1 MLRHLQRRTLIP
13 AQIVGYAV
21 TLLVGVTIVL
31 LAFQLYSDIRPLLT
45 QQTDVFKNHAVTL
58 SKNVGLASTFNKD
71 DIYFDKE
78 ELDKIRSQR
87 FVKEVAFFRSS
98 TFETRASILIGSQG
112 LRTDLFF
119 ESVPD
124 DYIDV
129 ESDEWRWDPSSNFIP
144 IIIPEDYLSL
154 YNFGFAESQSMPVI
168 SKKALELVNITIEL
182 SGNGRYR
189 SFNSHIVGFSGKINS
204 ILVPDDFLTWA
215 NKEFGDGRNSMPS
228 RLLVEFSDASD
239 ELIPSFIEDNNYN
252 VKQDELETSKRVF
265 FFKLAIAAVLAVAV
279 IIILLSVA
287 FIVMSLNLIVQRN
300 RDLFINLY
308 GIGYSPK
315 SIARFY
321 QMLVSIITAADM
333 GVAVVAALLL
343 RNFYVDR
350 LSSIF
355 QIEGSII
362 PIILSAAVLTIILI
376 VAYNIIVLRTIK
388 NMVEPAKP
396 SAN

>member
-1 MLRHLQRRTLIP
+1 MLKRLQRKTLIP
-13 AQIVGYAV
+13 AQIAGYTV

-58 SKNVGLASTFNKD
+58 SKNVDMASTLNKD
-71 DIYFDKE
+71 NIYFE
-78 ELDKIRSQR
+78 EEEIEEIKNQR
-87 FVKEVAFFRSS
+87 FVKEVAFFKSS
-98 TFETRASILIGSQG
+98 TFETQAYIRIGSQK
-112 LRTDLFF
+112 LSTDLFF
-119 ESVPD
+119 ESVPN

-129 ESDEWRWDPSSNFIP
+129 ESDQWSWDPASNFIP
-144 IIIPEDYLSL
+144 IIIPEDYLNL

-168 SKKALELVNITIEL
+168 SKDALGEFNIIIEL
-182 SGNGRYR
+182 SGNGRQRTY
-189 SFNSHIVGFSGKINS
+189 NSRVVGFSGKINT

-215 NKEFGDGRNSMPS
+215 NQEYGDGRSNAPS

-239 ELIPSFIEDNNYN
+239 ERIPSFIEEHGYN

-265 FFKLAIAAVLAVAV
+265 FFKLAIAAVLVVAI

-300 RDLFINLY
+300 RELFVNLY
-308 GIGYSPK
+308 GIGYSPQ

-321 QMLVSIITAADM
+321 QVLVSVITAADM
-333 GVAVVAALLL
+333 GLAIVAAILL
-343 RNFYVDR
+343 RNIYVGR
-350 LSSIF
+350 LSSMF
-355 QIEGSII
+355 QIQGSIT
-362 PIILSAAVLTIILI
+362 PIILTAIALTVILI
-376 VAYNIIVLRTIK
+376 VAYNINVLRTIK
-388 NMVEPAKP
+388 KTVEPAKP